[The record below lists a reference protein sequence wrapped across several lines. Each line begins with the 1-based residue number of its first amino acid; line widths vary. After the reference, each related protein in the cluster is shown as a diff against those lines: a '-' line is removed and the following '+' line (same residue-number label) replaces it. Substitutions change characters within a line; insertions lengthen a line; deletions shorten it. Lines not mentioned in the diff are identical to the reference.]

1 MVFVDE
7 KIILV
12 IYLYNLLPK
21 YIKKNRE
28 RLIKTFT
35 LILKSDIKNKYL
47 EDFYNNN
54 TKIQFCM
61 NAID

>member
-54 TKIQFCM
+54 TKI
-61 NAID
+61 